1 MELTN
6 KEIFALA
13 KKARE
18 RGELSKYLCGEDGY
32 AILGNLDIPANIPTD
47 FRRMIHHGIY
57 ALYKAVPDERLV
69 DEFVH
74 AIVSLDDTPV
84 HVWCA
89 YHAVFLQILNENGCL
104 KYPPPFTLPDGLRG
118 RVRANVLKNETALR
132 NCREYLGENN
142 KNGLWGDIARLDG
155 ILAEDYGTCILR

>member
-6 KEIFALA
+6 KEILALA

-18 RGELSKYLCGEDGY
+18 RGEFSKYLCGESGY
-32 AILGNLDIPANIPTD
+32 AILGNPDIPANIPTD

-57 ALYKAVPDERLV
+57 ALYKAAPDENLIN
-69 DEFVH
+69 EFVH
-74 AIVSLDDTPV
+74 AVVCLDDTPV

-89 YHAVFLQILNENGCL
+89 YHALFLHILDERS
-104 KYPPPFTLPDGLRG
+104 KYPPPFTLPDGVRT
-118 RVRANVLKNETALR
+118 RVRGNVLKNETSLR
-132 NCREYLGENN
+132 NCREYLGENY

-155 ILAEDYGTCILR
+155 ILAEECGVCILR

>member
-32 AILGNLDIPANIPTD
+32 AILGNPDIPANIPTD
-47 FRRMIHHGIY
+47 FRRMIHHGVY
-57 ALYKAVPDERLV
+57 ALYKAAPDEKLV
-69 DEFVH
+69 DEFVR

-89 YHAVFLQILNENGCL
+89 YQAVFLQILNENS
-104 KYPPPFTLPDGLRG
+104 KDFPAPFTLPDGLRD

-132 NCREYLGENN
+132 NCREYLGEDY
-142 KNGLWGDIARLDG
+142 KNGLWGHISLVDKN
-155 ILAEDYGTCILR
+155 LAEECGVCILR

>member
-13 KKARE
+13 EKARE
-18 RGELSKYLCGEDGY
+18 RGELSKFLCGEGGY
-32 AILGNLDIPANIPTD
+32 AILGNPDIPANIPTD
-47 FRRMIHHGIY
+47 FNRMVHRGIY
-57 ALYKAVPDERLV
+57 ALYKAAPDEKLV

-89 YHAVFLQILNENGCL
+89 YHAMFLQALNEQSE
-104 KYPPPFTLPDGLRG
+104 KYPAPFTLPGEVRAH
-118 RVRANVLKNETALR
+118 VRANVLKNEKALR
-132 NCREYLGENN
+132 NCREYLGENH
-142 KNGLWGDIARLDG
+142 KDGLWGYIAHLDG
-155 ILAEDYGTCILR
+155 ILAEECGARILR

>member
-32 AILGNLDIPANIPTD
+32 AILGNPDIPANIPTD

-57 ALYKAVPDERLV
+57 ALYKAAPDEKLV
-69 DEFVH
+69 DEFVR

-89 YHAVFLQILNENGCL
+89 YQAVFLQILNENS
-104 KYPPPFTLPDGLRG
+104 KNFPAPFTLPDGVRA
-118 RVRANVLKNETALR
+118 RVRGNVLKNETALR
-132 NCREYLGENN
+132 NCREYLGENY
-142 KNGLWGDIARLDG
+142 KNGLWGYIARLDG
-155 ILAEDYGTCILR
+155 ILAEECVVCVLR

>member
-32 AILGNLDIPANIPTD
+32 AILGNPDIPANIPTD

-57 ALYKAVPDERLV
+57 ALYKAAPDEKLV
-69 DEFVH
+69 DEFVR
-74 AIVSLDDTPV
+74 AIVSLDDMPV

-89 YHAVFLQILNENGCL
+89 YQAVFLQILDENS
-104 KYPPPFTLPDGLRG
+104 KNFPAPFTLPDGVRA
-118 RVRANVLKNETALR
+118 RVRGNVLKNETALR
-132 NCREYLGENN
+132 NCREYLGEDY
-142 KNGLWGDIARLDG
+142 KNGLWGHISLVDKNLS
-155 ILAEDYGTCILR
+155 